1 MKKAVMPYVLKVIS
15 SDLLLSTKRQLH
27 MLRRK
32 ILYQEAVLEIFIKA
46 DDPYSYL
53 LIQAL
58 TSIESRFSIKLKFYV
73 FNDIDLQMYPRLEM
87 WQQYSNYDAYHL
99 AKLYGFQFPCRSK
112 LPKLNK
118 DAIITLACALVAIE
132 QEDEFLRKANRI
144 LTEFWF
150 NSIPPTPAIYN
161 KERSLAK
168 LRINQA
174 LLVNKG
180 HYLGGVIYFEGEW
193 YWGVD
198 RLDHVEQRLI
208 EAGFAHRKNEL
219 VLFNLTYKKFCQ
231 HPINGG
237 AKSRDN
243 KPLVLYWSA
252 RSPYS
257 YIGLERAVKLAEHY
271 QIPLEIKPVLPM
283 MMRNMYVPAIKKMY
297 IFLDTKREANKLG
310 IDYGFVAD
318 PLGAAVERCYA
329 LIEYA
334 RSENKL
340 EAFLLSFARAVNAEG
355 IRAETNS
362 GLEKIL
368 TRCGLDWNVAKEKL
382 TEKVWKIEVQNNL
395 DEMFKLGCWG
405 VPTIRYG
412 DSHFWGQDRF
422 ILLENVI
429 QQDLGLGSF

>member
-1 MKKAVMPYVLKVIS
+1 MKKAVMPYVLKGIS
-15 SDLLLSTKRQLH
+15 SALLLSTKRKLY

-32 ILYQEAVLEIFIKA
+32 VLHQEPVLEIFIKA

-53 LIQAL
+53 LIQAMA
-58 TSIESRFSIKLKFYV
+58 SIESRFSINLKFYV
-73 FNDIDLQMYPRLEM
+73 FNDIDQQMYPRLEM
-87 WQQYSNYDAYHL
+87 WQQYASYDVYHL
-99 AKLYGFQFPCRSK
+99 AKLYGFQFPCQGK
-112 LPKLNK
+112 LPKLDGDVIK
-118 DAIITLACALVAIE
+118 TLACALVAIE
-132 QEDEFLRKANRI
+132 QDDEFLSKANRI

-150 NSIPPTPAIYN
+150 NSILPTSAIFN
-161 KERSLAK
+161 RERSLAK
-168 LRINQA
+168 LLINQA
-174 LLVNKG
+174 LLASKG
-180 HYLGGVIYFEGEW
+180 HYLGGMIYFEGEW

-198 RLDHVEQRLI
+198 RLDHLEQRLI
-208 EAGFAHRKNEL
+208 EAGFAHRKNEQ
-219 VLFNLTYKKFCQ
+219 VLFNLTYKNFCQ
-231 HPINGG
+231 PLLGEY

-243 KPLVLYWSA
+243 QPLILYWSA

-257 YIGLERAVKLAEHY
+257 YIGLERAVKLTEHY

-283 MMRNMYVPAIKKMY
+283 MMRNMYVPEIKKMY

-340 EAFLLSFARAVNAEG
+340 QAFLLSFARAVNAEG
-355 IRAETNS
+355 IRAETDS

-368 TRCGLDWNVAKEKL
+368 TRCGLDWTVAKEKL
-382 TEKVWKIEVQNNL
+382 TEKSWRIEVQNNL
-395 DEMFKLGCWG
+395 EEMLKLGCWG

-412 DSHFWGQDRF
+412 DIHFWGQDRF
-422 ILLENVI
+422 VLLENVI
-429 QQDLGLGSF
+429 QQDLSL